1 MIATRVSTSS
11 SAVVRQFP
19 VLKWPQFC
27 ADDAADACEEQSAVS
42 VQVLFVDEF
51 GDDGQE

>member
-1 MIATRVSTSS
+1 VA
-11 SAVVRQFP
+11 A
-19 VLKWPQFC
+19 QFC